1 MSFWWYTRGKSGK
14 RILWQVDT
22 DPTAIL
28 SIAGLIATIISVYL
42 LAHPTLALS
51 VPFVLVLGGLACLIV
66 AKISL
71 YRQGIWFSFGCGLMS
86 RRHAILYKAA
96 YLLMGLGVL
105 LMLLA
110 FNGLR
115 IVA

>member
-1 MSFWWYTRGKSGK
+1 MSFWWYTRGKTGK
-14 RILWQVDT
+14 RTMWQIDT
-22 DPTAIL
+22 DPVAIL
-28 SIAGLIATIISVYL
+28 PIAGLIATIISVHL
-42 LAHPTLALS
+42 FAHPTIAVSL
-51 VPFVLVLGGLACLIV
+51 PFVLALGGLAGLIV

-86 RRHAILYKAA
+86 RRHAILYKVA
-96 YLLMGLGVL
+96 YLLMGLGML

-115 IVA
+115 NVG